1 MKQNMKIESIP
12 FEIAHCSSFDPNY
25 EPDQLVDSSPGD
37 KSLVDAPVQLIS
49 RRGWQ
54 TRK

>member
-1 MKQNMKIESIP
+1 MKIESIP

-25 EPDQLVDSSPGD
+25 EPDQLIDSSLGGQ
-37 KSLVDAPVQLIS
+37 SLVDQHVQLIS